1 MPPGRTSTLGGATG
15 PIGPRYDPRMITFHW
30 KSLGVALATALL
42 AAGCTLLPTLP
53 TQPAPEPTPAERGIK
68 PLTGPEVRAL
78 LGKAHYRWEGA
89 QGASGTAITSGDGRV
104 RVVWETGAVNGRM
117 RFTDTGYCS
126 RFEGVRNGIEDCY
139 RLYRTGPNE
148 FTVVREDGTPSGKI
162 ALLK

>member
-1 MPPGRTSTLGGATG
+1 MPPGPGKPSCAVD
-15 PIGPRYDPRMITFHW
+15 PIGSRYDFRMIRFRS
-30 KSLGVALATALL
+30 KALGPAVAAAVLV
-42 AAGCTLLPTLP
+42 AGCTLLPT
-53 TQPAPEPTPAERGIK
+53 QPPREPTPAERGIK

-78 LGKAHYRWEGA
+78 LGKALYRWEGA

-104 RVVWETGAVNGRM
+104 RVMWETGAVNGRM

-126 RFEGVRNGIEDCY
+126 RFEGVRNGVEDCY

-148 FTVVREDGTPSGKI
+148 FTVVRDDGTPSGKI

>member
-1 MPPGRTSTLGGATG
+1 MP
-15 PIGPRYDPRMITFHW
+15 PRYDSRMTMIRCRSF
-30 KSLGVALATALL
+30 GAALAATLL
-42 AAGCTLLPTLP
+42 AAGCTLLPTR
-53 TQPAPEPTPAERGIK
+53 PAPEPTPAERGIK

-104 RVVWETGAVNGRM
+104 RVMWETGAVNGRM

-126 RFEGVRNGIEDCY
+126 RFERVRDGAEDCY

-162 ALLK
+162 ALVK

>member
-1 MPPGRTSTLGGATG
+1 MIPGMSHDRRMSRNLTRT
-15 PIGPRYDPRMITFHW
+15 P
-30 KSLGVALATALL
+30 GVALAAILL
-42 AAGCTLLPTLP
+42 MVAGCTLLPTRP
-53 TQPAPEPTPAERGIK
+53 TEPPREPTPAEQGIK
-68 PLTGPEVRAL
+68 PLTGAEVRAL
-78 LGKAHYRWEGA
+78 LGKAHYRWQAA

-104 RVVWETGAVNGRM
+104 RMIWETGAVNGRM

-126 RFEGVRNGIEDCY
+126 RFEGVRNGAEDCY

>member
-1 MPPGRTSTLGGATG
+1 MMTIRTRVLGPG
-15 PIGPRYDPRMITFHW
+15 
-30 KSLGVALATALL
+30 LAAALL
-42 AAGCTLLPTLP
+42 MGGCTLFP
-53 TQPAPEPTPAERGIK
+53 TQPPREPTPVERGIK
-68 PLTGPEVRAL
+68 PMTGPEVRAL

-104 RVVWETGAVNGRM
+104 RVIWDTGAVNGRM

-126 RFEGVRNGIEDCY
+126 RFERVRDGVEDCY

>member
-1 MPPGRTSTLGGATG
+1 MSRTLTRT
-15 PIGPRYDPRMITFHW
+15 P
-30 KSLGVALATALL
+30 GVALAAILL
-42 AAGCTLLPTLP
+42 MVAGCTLLPTRP
-53 TQPAPEPTPAERGIK
+53 TEPPREPTPAEQGIK
-68 PLTGPEVRAL
+68 PLTGAEVRAL
-78 LGKAHYRWEGA
+78 LGKAHYRWQAA

-104 RVVWETGAVNGRM
+104 RMIWETGAVNGRM

-126 RFEGVRNGIEDCY
+126 RFEGVRNGAEDCY